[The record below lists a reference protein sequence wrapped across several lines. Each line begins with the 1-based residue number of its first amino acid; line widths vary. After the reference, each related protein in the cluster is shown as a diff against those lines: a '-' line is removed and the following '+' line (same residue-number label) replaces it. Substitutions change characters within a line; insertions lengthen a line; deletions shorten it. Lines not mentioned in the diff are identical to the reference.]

1 MNPKTIVGV
10 PSFPVFPSPC
20 FGVKPGLLTP
30 RWHDCCRHRIWNKED
45 EMWITVRLPETGSE
59 PLGTPRCPYC
69 RSSDTRVYERII
81 KRVKHPNLTFVSV
94 VRRRC
99 ERCGRT
105 FRHYAPGV
113 SRSIQTVTVKAL
125 NTLLYSLGLSYSQI
139 VSLLGGLGVKLVK
152 STVWRSVKPV
162 GKKAYYLHEKS
173 MKGQVRIRGMA
184 TNLFK
189 KEESEQAHLV
199 EELLSGESLEIEFP
213 ETEEGKSLASALVC
227 VAKKVGAEFTTHEE
241 SAVINERNDLQE
253 AQNDD
258 SIDRLRRGVRRRYRD
273 LTGEAERLMKKRSR
287 KERGR
292 FEELLHDC
300 RTILEIVE
308 GKEDSCEA
316 EFWEIYK
323 RYAWAK
329 APHKGETASLWYKM
343 RLFTLRLWDESSRIL
358 KQLEAARNVGGSRD

>member
-1 MNPKTIVGV
+1 M
-10 PSFPVFPSPC
+10 
-20 FGVKPGLLTP
+20 
-30 RWHDCCRHRIWNKED
+30 WNKED
-45 EMWITVRLPETGSE
+45 EMWITIRLPETGSE

-69 RSSDTRVYERII
+69 KSSNTRVYERII
-81 KRVKHPNLTFVSV
+81 KRVKHPNLSFVSV

-125 NTLLYSLGLSYSQI
+125 NALLYSLGLSYSQI
-139 VSLLGGLGVKLVK
+139 VTLLGGLGVKLVK

-162 GKKAYYLHEKS
+162 GKKAYYLHNKS
-173 MKGQVRIRGMA
+173 LRGEVKIKGMA

-189 KEESEQAHLV
+189 KEDGEQAQIV
-199 EELLSGESLEIEFP
+199 EELLNGQSLDIEFA
-213 ETEEGKSLASALVC
+213 ETDEGKSLASALIC
-227 VAKKVGAEFTTHEE
+227 VAKKVGAEFTTHKEG
-241 SAVINERNDLQE
+241 AVVNERNETKDLQKD
-253 AQNDD
+253 AYVY
-258 SIDRLRRGVRRRYRD
+258 RLRKGVKRRYKD

-287 KERGR
+287 NQRGK
-292 FEELLHDC
+292 FEELLQDC
-300 RTILEIVE
+300 RTILDIVE

-358 KQLEAARNVGGSRD
+358 RQLEASRNVEGSRK